1 MGRAL
6 WERKKEEDSQK
17 ERMKEGHIGRS
28 VVGRRGVGVGSG
40 VDVGREIGV
49 SSGTKAARTPL
60 GEMRERWRE
69 RAVIGG

>member
-6 WERKKEEDSQK
+6 WERKKGEDPQ
-17 ERMKEGHIGRS
+17 RGRLKEGHIGRS

-40 VDVGREIGV
+40 VDVGGKIGV

-60 GEMRERWRE
+60 GGMRER
-69 RAVIGG
+69 